1 MELYE
6 VTVEYVKYLRKFEP
20 TKIMSNADGKEQRKF
35 LGVIVQKNGYKYVIP
50 LSSPKYK
57 KDYKIRDYQGE
68 NLPEDFSFVAY
79 ADRIILLKDTNVPV
93 VYMYEKKESG
103 EIDFFGKIQ
112 CNNMIPA
119 PESELTKINIEGI
132 TDIAYKTLLQK
143 QVQFIRK
150 NQDNILK
157 KHANVVYVNRKKG
170 RMDIGYIK
178 NATPDFELLEAKC
191 DEWIIWHENK
201 E

>member
-1 MELYE
+1 
-6 VTVEYVKYLRKFEP
+6 
-20 TKIMSNADGKEQRKF
+20 MSNADGKEQRKF

-150 NQDNILK
+150 NQDDILK

-191 DEWIIWHENK
+191 DKWIRWHENK

>member
-1 MELYE
+1 
-6 VTVEYVKYLRKFEP
+6 
-20 TKIMSNADGKEQRKF
+20 
-35 LGVIVQKNGYKYVIP
+35 
-50 LSSPKYK
+50 
-57 KDYKIRDYQGE
+57 
-68 NLPEDFSFVAY
+68 
-79 ADRIILLKDTNVPV
+79 
-93 VYMYEKKESG
+93 MYEKKESG

-143 QVQFIRK
+143 Q
-150 NQDNILK
+150 DNILK

-191 DEWIIWHENK
+191 DEWIRWHENK

>member
-6 VTVEYVKYLRKFEP
+6 VTVVYVKYLRKFEP

-103 EIDFFGKIQ
+103 EIEAYEWVKFYYGKNKGVYILI
-112 CNNMIPA
+112 CWVIL
-119 PESELTKINIEGI
+119 SELKSRI
-132 TDIAYKTLLQK
+132 
-143 QVQFIRK
+143 
-150 NQDNILK
+150 
-157 KHANVVYVNRKKG
+157 H
-170 RMDIGYIK
+170 
-178 NATPDFELLEAKC
+178 
-191 DEWIIWHENK
+191 
-201 E
+201 